1 MPWEVLAGWIVLAG
15 LLVAVLIFLLRLA
28 RSGRDL
34 EVQDRADVS
43 TLRATLDLLSR
54 QVERLGTMERTLETI
69 QDHVGTLTAALL
81 GRKTGQV
88 GERVAEE
95 FLSHVPDACLRRRVR
110 MGDGEV
116 EFAVAL
122 PGERLVPVD
131 SKFVAPEL
139 VVAWERA
146 EEATKRAYE
155 RRIAQAVR
163 ERAQEVASKYLA
175 DSRCAGFGVA
185 AVPDPVYALCL
196 SALRDLGLQRIL
208 LVPYTLLVPYVLS
221 LYFLGQRL
229 GIGQIGEAERAA
241 GRARDGVLAA
251 ISELEKMTQE
261 ITTVSNQRHRALEHL
276 RRAALALDEAIRSEE
291 GGP

>member
-1 MPWEVLAGWIVLAG
+1 MTGWIVLAG
-15 LLVAVLIFLLRLA
+15 LLLAILILLLRLA
-28 RSGRDL
+28 RSGRGL

-43 TLRATLDLLSR
+43 TLRTTLDLLSR
-54 QVERLGTMERTLETI
+54 QVERLGTMERTLGAI
-69 QDHVGTLTAALL
+69 QDHVDTLTTALL

-88 GERVAEE
+88 GERVAEA
-95 FLSHVPDACLRRRVR
+95 FLSHVPDTYLRRRVR

-122 PGERLVPVD
+122 PGEWLVPVD
-131 SKFVAPEL
+131 SKFVAPDL

-146 EEATKRAYE
+146 EEGTKRAYE
-155 RRIAQAVR
+155 RRIVQAVR
-163 ERAQEVASKYLA
+163 ERAQEVTSRYLA
-175 DSRCAGFGVA
+175 DARCAGFGVA
-185 AVPDPVYALCL
+185 AVPDPVYAICL
-196 SALRDLGLQRIL
+196 SALRDLGSQRIL

-229 GIGQIGEAERAA
+229 GVGQIGEAERAV
-241 GRARDGVLAA
+241 GRARDAVAAA

-261 ITTVSNQRHRALEHL
+261 ITTVTNQRHRALEHL
-276 RRAALALDEAIRSEE
+276 RRAALALDEVTRPEE